1 MKIFRSCPVIPVI
14 FVRALRARAGFTLL
28 EIMVALSLMAIV
40 LVTVFNMHLQ
50 TINMNSFVKF
60 DTIAPMLAQ
69 KKMAEIEKD
78 ALKDSIGDSGEFGD
92 KYPGFT
98 WLVSVEGIES
108 EALGEVAGDV
118 KKIDITV
125 SFNNDEFIYNL
136 RTYRLVRD

>member
-1 MKIFRSCPVIPVI
+1 MQVFSK
-14 FVRALRARAGFTLL
+14 LKGRAGFTLL
-28 EIMVALSLMAIV
+28 EIMVAISLMAIV

-78 ALKDSIGDSGEFGD
+78 VLKDSTGDSGEFGD

-118 KKIDITV
+118 RKIDITV

>member
-1 MKIFRSCPVIPVI
+1 MPVI
-14 FVRALRARAGFTLL
+14 FVRALRGRAGFTLL
-28 EIMVALSLMAIV
+28 EIMVAISLMAIV

-78 ALKDSIGDSGEFGD
+78 ALKDSTGDSGEFGD

-108 EALGEVAGDV
+108 EALGEAAVDV